1 MNHVQLYEKSVLIA
15 PKEKWPHFFAYH
27 NEYPTADFVLMSAQ
41 DIDSLFSISY
51 DDRAVIFLL
60 KKGYGLEEANDILSS
75 IAHLHKRHKDTEK
88 LKKLSDIKD
97 ELDQAG
103 LLIHPLYP
111 ERTFL
116 GRTIVYSGYP
126 STKRISKIIENVP
139 NQASFFDSEEKG
151 NLAPYYEF
159 ADVYEEMHF
168 VFNKMASLLKSGVKP
183 DDIYLLNPNGGD
195 LTFIPKLCR
204 MYKIPYLPFTR
215 RRLFDLDIGKSF
227 LSSFAEKEFEEALKE
242 WKDRFSDDL
251 NCIPLEVAFRA
262 YHIPEFSKE
271 KQLALYG
278 DLLKRKKEK
287 LAHYEGGIQIV
298 SSLEYAPEN
307 SHIFYLNFA
316 LGSAPRSYRDNG
328 YLSDN
333 EKAILNV
340 MTSTEETAEEEA
352 FVKALLTSGRVE
364 AICYAK
370 RNLEGIAFRSPLVD
384 ALSLT
389 PEKAEENEEFSKE
402 FASFLMGDMLDKK
415 EEYQIIDPKL
425 GSYEKSGI
433 GKEYP
438 WNSYDPAYTPVG
450 EGRNTKPLEHSYTAI
465 DAYYECPFQYYLS
478 RVLKLGDDD
487 TLFASRIGTIAHSV
501 FEFAYKEND
510 FDFEK
515 QWKKAVEKEVT
526 DKGPFSNKE
535 LVLLRRVK
543 EHLVA
548 SYDFILEREG
558 STIQNPAYYLEHK
571 FQFAFGENSV
581 LKGVIDKAILCGD
594 GQQYLAVV
602 DYKTSS
608 TRLEEGLLKE
618 GLSLQLP
625 VYAYAAKHDPK
636 LQGHELLGLF
646 ISPILQK
653 KAVRPANKSES
664 AFLTGESKLKGVFL
678 DDHIKMEA
686 LDPEL
691 KGSYVSGLFWTNNK
705 DKAEW
710 RWDTNIR
717 TKEQLEEDGEIAFAK
732 IKEADEK
739 IRTFDF
745 PIRPVQSVGFKD
757 KKDGCAFCAYRD
769 VCNLKESWIKYV
781 HNGDKDE
788 EDENDEE

>member
-27 NEYPTADFVLMSAQ
+27 NEFPTADFVLMSAQ

-75 IAHLHKRHKDTEK
+75 IAHLHKRHEETEK
-88 LKKLSDIKD
+88 LKKLSDIKN

-139 NQASFFDSEEKG
+139 NQASFFDQEEKG
-151 NLAPYYEF
+151 SLASYYEF

-168 VFNKMASLLKSGVKP
+168 VFNRIASLLKGGVKP
-183 DDIYLLNPNGGD
+183 DDIYILNPNGGD

-204 MYKIPYLPFTR
+204 MYKIPYLPFSK
-215 RRLFDLDIGKSF
+215 RRLFDMEIGKSF
-227 LSSFAEKEFEEALKE
+227 LSLFAEKDFEEALKE
-242 WKDRFSDDL
+242 WKSHYADDP
-251 NCIPLEVAFRA
+251 NCTPTEVNLRA
-262 YHIPEFSKE
+262 YRIPEFSKE
-271 KQLALYG
+271 KQLALYE
-278 DLLKRKKEK
+278 DLLKRKTERHKT
-287 LAHYEGGIQIV
+287 YEGGIHIV

-328 YLSDN
+328 YLSDS
-333 EKAILNV
+333 EKAILNR

-352 FVKALLTSGRVE
+352 FVKALLTSGCVE

-370 RNLEGIAFRSPLVD
+370 RNLEGITFRSPLVD
-384 ALSLT
+384 SLGLIPKKVET
-389 PEKAEENEEFSKE
+389 TEEYSKE
-402 FASFLMGDMLDKK
+402 FASFLLADMFDKRK
-415 EEYQIIDPKL
+415 QYRIVDPNLSLYQA
-425 GSYEKSGI
+425 SGV
-433 GKEYP
+433 GQAYP
-438 WNSYDPAYTPVG
+438 WNSYDP
-450 EGRNTKPLEHSYTAI
+450 SYTLASETRNEEYI
-465 DAYYECPFQYYLS
+465 KHSFSSVDTYYECPFHYYLD
-478 RVLKLGDDD
+478 RVLEIGDDEE
-487 TLFASRIGTIAHSV
+487 LFVGRIGTVAHRA
-501 FEFAYKEND
+501 FENSYKESD

-515 QWKKAVEKEVT
+515 QWEKAYQEENAKN
-526 DKGPFSNKE
+526 PFSDKE
-535 LVLLRRVK
+535 NVLFRRVK
-543 EHLVA
+543 EHLKA
-548 SYDFILEREG
+548 AYGFIV
-558 STIQNPAYYLEHK
+558 QNDHDLIVNPTFYLEHK
-571 FQFAFGENSV
+571 FRFEFAENAC
-581 LKGVIDKAILCGD
+581 LKGSIDKAIVFGE
-594 GQQYLAVV
+594 QSQYIALV

-653 KAVRPANKSES
+653 KAVRPANKNEES
-664 AFLTGESKLKGVFL
+664 FLTGESKLKGVFL
-678 DDHIKMEA
+678 DDSVKMA
-686 LDPEL
+686 SFDPEL
-691 KGSYVSGLFWTNNK
+691 KGTYVSGLAFTKK
-705 DKAEW
+705 DGVW
-710 RWDTNIR
+710 RWPNNVR
-717 TKEQLEEDGEIAFAK
+717 TAKQLEEDGEIAFAK

-745 PIRPVQSVGFKD
+745 PIRPVQSIGFKE

-769 VCNLKESWIKYV
+769 VCNLKEEWIKYV
-781 HNGDKDE
+781 HNENEEE
-788 EDENDEE
+788 EDESDGE